1 MHGNRQKYLP
11 KWQKQDV
18 QGGNPANKSNEE
30 KNMARYALKPIKTI
44 LKKHHDG
51 EVSDDTVIY
60 ARDVLLVVTEFLAE
74 ESVKDFNEMN
84 RRRQEQGLPIL
95 KRLDMFTL
103 KNVFERFFKQVK
115 DKNIGEVGNVMET
128 LLCQDGAKDV

>member
-30 KNMARYALKPIKTI
+30 KNMARYPLKPIRTI
-44 LKKHHDG
+44 LKEHHDG
-51 EVSDDTVIY
+51 EVSEEAVIY
-60 ARDVLLVVTEFLAE
+60 VRDILLVVTAFLAE

-95 KRLDMFTL
+95 KRLDRFAF
-103 KNVFERFFKQVK
+103 KNVWERIYKQIV

>member
-1 MHGNRQKYLP
+1 
-11 KWQKQDV
+11 
-18 QGGNPANKSNEE
+18 
-30 KNMARYALKPIKTI
+30 MARYPLKPIKTI
-44 LKKHHDG
+44 LKKHHGG
-51 EVSDDTVIY
+51 EVSDESVSY
-60 ARDVLLVVTEFLAE
+60 VRDILLVVTEFLAE